1 MKKRQQ
7 TNPFRYSEDEA
18 ADIEREEDDILTAA
32 EISRLAF
39 LAEHPELTDPII
51 GLLSEE
57 EPGLGELL
65 KERRRLLAELRRDKV
80 PPTR

>member
-18 ADIEREEDDILTAA
+18 ADIKREEDDVLTAA
-32 EISRLAF
+32 ELNRLGF
-39 LAEHPELTDPII
+39 LAEHPELADPLI
-51 GLLSEE
+51 GLLPEG

-65 KERRRLLAELRRDKV
+65 KERRQLLAELRAAKAAPSR
-80 PPTR
+80 